1 MEFYTLIKVPRKIYF
16 IFPNVGVGGVSVL
29 FLRLAHAI
37 AQKNEYKCVLV
48 DYVDG
53 YMSKRANRGLVE
65 VVNYSDEIEIEL
77 EDGSIA
83 LFQSMT
89 PWSIFPRLLIPED
102 VHVLF
107 WNCHPANLKVQ
118 MPFFRNSKS
127 HSSTIQS
134 YLMRLIL
141 LPFTYRLKK
150 FAKYLIN
157 HDSLIF
163 MDYENLRSTEKNIGI
178 KIEDP
183 IYLPIPAESKD
194 LRDVVARESDVTINL
209 CWIGRVVDFK
219 YFILKRLLD
228 DLSILASQSSMEFK
242 VTIVGD
248 GTHLPQLKAYCDS
261 VDSYSLSFLAHLEEP
276 LLNQFLVN
284 EVDILLA
291 MGTSALE
298 GAKFGVPTILL
309 DIAYSDVPETYV
321 YRWLYQ
327 RDGSTLGE
335 TLRVFCEGGCSY
347 ESLKLLID
355 EVSVDE
361 KIVSQRTHAYF
372 LKNHSMEKV
381 VDGLL
386 GALDQ
391 SKCLWGDLRS
401 AGLLGRGFIYP
412 LFKKLKRVIKR

>member
-1 MEFYTLIKVPRKIYF
+1 MEFYKLINVTRKIYF
-16 IFPNVGVGGVSVL
+16 IFPHIGVGGVSVL

-65 VVNYSDEIEIEL
+65 VVNYSDNIEIEL

-89 PWSIFPRLLIPED
+89 PWSIFPRIIIPD
-102 VHVLF
+102 GVHILF
-107 WNCHPANLKVQ
+107 WNCHPSNLKLE
-118 MPFFRNSKS
+118 MPIFRNSKS
-127 HSSTIQS
+127 YSSTVLF
-134 YLMRLIL
+134 YLIRLIL
-141 LPFTYRLKK
+141 LPYMYRLKK
-150 FAKYLIN
+150 FAKYLLN
-157 HDSLIF
+157 RDGLIF

-183 IYLPIPAESKD
+183 IYLPIPAESRD
-194 LRDVVARESDVTINL
+194 LRGLVSRGNRTVINL
-209 CWIGRVVDFK
+209 CWIGRIVDFK

-228 DLSILASQSSMEFK
+228 DLSILASQASMEFK
-242 VTIVGD
+242 VTIVGE
-248 GTHLPQLKAYCDS
+248 GTHLPQLKAHCDS
-261 VDSYSLSFLAHLEEP
+261 IDSYSLFFLAHLEEP

-284 EVDILLA
+284 EVDILFA

-335 TLRVFCEGGCSY
+335 TLRLSGDRGCSY
-347 ESLKLLID
+347 RSLKRLID
-355 EVSVDE
+355 EFSVDE
-361 KIVSQRTHAYF
+361 KFVSQRTHAYF

-386 GALDQ
+386 GALGK

-412 LFKKLKRVIKR
+412 LFKTLKRVIKR